1 MCKVAFIDDDPMV
14 LRMAAFMMK
23 KSGNQAITASSGD
36 GGIIMIKNERPQI
49 VFIYAEM
56 PVKSGLETLESI
68 RNDAEISSLP
78 VCIMTG
84 TITDELRKKAES
96 FGVVGLIE
104 KPIQASQVLLIINR
118 VTGKG

>member
-1 MCKVAFIDDDPMV
+1 MCKVAFIDYDPMV

-49 VFIYAEM
+49 VFIDAEM